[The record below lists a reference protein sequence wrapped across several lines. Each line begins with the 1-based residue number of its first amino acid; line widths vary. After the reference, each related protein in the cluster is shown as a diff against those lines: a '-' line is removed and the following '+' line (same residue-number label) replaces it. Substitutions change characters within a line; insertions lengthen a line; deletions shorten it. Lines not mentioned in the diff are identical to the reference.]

1 MRSSA
6 MGAIP
11 ALSMPPIIMMPTV
24 VSMRPGDSPSSRTYC
39 CATSATNGPAN
50 NRARNGA
57 TRDRLRK
64 SVSQGNGSGKS
75 KQEK

>member
-1 MRSSA
+1 
-6 MGAIP
+6 
-11 ALSMPPIIMMPTV
+11 
-24 VSMRPGDSPSSRTYC
+24 MRPGDSPSSRTYC